1 MVYVNMPREELAFRK
16 EVHSQVIMLTF
27 FSRSVVW
34 PIQVLSSDFD
44 TLDSKLSATLLTEL
58 WAKLYASVLLSS
70 SASGSQRKI
79 VGNKARQN
87 CIQMQLPPLC
97 SWVSSGQFLH
107 LSESLFCL
115 LKSSDSR
122 T

>member
-1 MVYVNMPREELAFRK
+1 MNMPREELAFRK

-58 WAKLYASVLLSS
+58 WAKLYASVLSS
-70 SASGSQRKI
+70 SASGRQRKI